1 MYAYGLGV
9 EADKTQSMRWIVEAA
24 EAGNLAA
31 QYNAAKMYRDGDGVA
46 QNYTEAV
53 KWYRLAANAGYS
65 KAQAG
70 LAKRYAAGEGVEKNL
85 VQALMWT
92 TLAAN
97 QGLGRAITTREDLLT
112 TMSFDDIAAADGLV
126 KDWTAPAD

>member
-1 MYAYGLGV
+1 MPA
-9 EADKTQSMRWIVEAA
+9 T
-24 EAGNLAA
+24 
-31 QYNAAKMYRDGDGVA
+31 AKR
-46 QNYTEAV
+46 
-53 KWYRLAANAGYS
+53 
-65 KAQAG
+65 QAG

-112 TMSFDDIAAADGLV
+112 TMSVDDIAAADGLV